1 MLAIFNNSLDDVI
14 LEPGLLLN
22 TINHEPITNNPN
34 RGYRHHLRIKQLSM
48 KANRVIVL
56 LCFFLVL
63 GLGACV
69 PKPPVPTETPAVGVE
84 YDLFIA
90 AEKLFAAEDYLE
102 ALDAYRGYVN
112 QYPERPLAPAALMK
126 IAQINS
132 ILGKYDEARRA
143 YMRLISEYPRSS
155 FNPDARVGILY
166 AYYQEANYT
175 EVIERASDVL
185 RSVDSDFHIFQTYA
199 LVGDAYMALESPRHA
214 LKYYL
219 EARQRATEFEQ
230 ESITQKIKASIT
242 QLDSEKIL
250 KLIDEMDEEEPRAYL
265 MFQLGLNYAMNE
277 KYDDALVAL
286 ENFID
291 RFPDHE
297 NTSWAEDLVEQIKQS
312 ALFNRYTIGCLLPLS
327 GPYQAVGYRALKGI
341 ELALDRFSTQTGGPQ
356 MNIIVKDSGGSPEQT
371 RMAMQELISE
381 KIAAI
386 IGPIVTAEVAAVV
399 AQENKIPIIT
409 LTQKDNITSIGDYV
423 FRNFITPE
431 MQVKAIADYTTASLG
446 LNRFAILYPDE
457 TYGIT
462 FMNLFWDRLIENGA
476 KVVGL
481 ESYNP
486 EHTDFA
492 DPIKKLVGLY
502 YRIPEDLK
510 EVVELNPEGE
520 GDSLQGALADPDLPF
535 DHDNADENQ
544 GHKNDKEEEPEAM
557 VDFDAIFIPDSPR
570 MAGLIIPQLAFYDV
584 RDVYLL
590 GTNLWH
596 SNILIKMAHQYVQG
610 AIMPDGFFAGSA
622 APAVQ
627 NFVKTFEETY
637 EEKPGFIEAIVYDSA
652 MMLFSV
658 LIQPDLRFKSEL
670 KNEILN
676 LADFSGITGPTYF
689 DENGEAQ
696 KQLYLLKVK
705 GRRFVELE
713 R

>member
-1 MLAIFNNSLDDVI
+1 MFAIFDNSLDDDI
-14 LEPGLLLN
+14 LEPVLLLN
-22 TINHEPITNNPN
+22 TINQEPITNNAN
-34 RGYRHHLRIKQLSM
+34 RGYRHNLRIKQLSM

-63 GLGACV
+63 GACV
-69 PKPPVPTETPAVGVE
+69 PKPPVPTESPAVGVE

-90 AEKLFAAEDYLE
+90 AEKLFAAEDYPE

-166 AYYQEANYT
+166 VFYQEANYA
-175 EVIERASDVL
+175 EVIERAADVL
-185 RSVDSDFHIFQTYA
+185 RSVDSDFHVFQTYA
-199 LVGDAYMALESPRHA
+199 LVGDAYMALESPTDA

-230 ESITQKIKASIT
+230 ESITKKIKASIT

-250 KLIDEMDEEEPRAYL
+250 RLIDEMEAEEPRAYL
-265 MFQLGLNYAMNE
+265 MFQLGLNYAMEE
-277 KYDDALVAL
+277 KYDDALIAL
-286 ENFID
+286 ETFLD
-291 RFPDHE
+291 RFPEHE
-297 NTSWAEDLVEQIKQS
+297 NTSWAEDLLKQIKQS

-327 GPYQAVGYRALKGI
+327 GPYQTVGHRALKGI

-356 MNIIVKDSGGSPEQT
+356 MNIVVKDSGGSPDQT
-371 RMAMQELISE
+371 RMAMQELINE
-381 KIAAI
+381 KVAAI
-386 IGPIVTAEVAAVV
+386 IGPIVTAEVAAVE

-462 FMNLFWDRLIENGA
+462 FMNLFWDRLIENGG

-481 ESYNP
+481 EAYNP

-502 YRIPEDLK
+502 YKIPEDLK
-510 EVVELNPEGE
+510 EVAELRAEEE
-520 GDSLQGALADPDLPF
+520 GDSPQEAQADLDQPF
-535 DHDNADENQ
+535 DQDSGAENREQ
-544 GHKNDKEEEPEAM
+544 ENGKEEEPEAM

-596 SNILIKMAHQYVQG
+596 SNALIKMAPQYVQG

-627 NFVKTFEETY
+627 DFVKTFEGTY
-637 EEKPGFIEAIVYDSA
+637 EEKPGFIEAIVYDSV

-670 KNEILN
+670 KTELLN
-676 LADFSGITGPTYF
+676 IVDFSGITGPTYF

-696 KQLYLLKVK
+696 KQLYLLRIK
-705 GRRFVELE
+705 GRRFVELQQ
-713 R
+713 

>member
-1 MLAIFNNSLDDVI
+1 
-14 LEPGLLLN
+14 
-22 TINHEPITNNPN
+22 
-34 RGYRHHLRIKQLSM
+34 M
-48 KANRVIVL
+48 KVNRVILL
-56 LCFFLVL
+56 LCFYLV
-63 GLGACV
+63 LGACV
-69 PKPPVPTETPAVGVE
+69 AKPPVPTEPPSVGAE
-84 YDLFIA
+84 DDLFLA
-90 AEKLFAAEDYLE
+90 AENMFEAGYYPE
-102 ALDAYRGYVN
+102 ALDAYSGYVD

-126 IAQINS
+126 IAKIKS
-132 ILGKYDEARRA
+132 ILGKYAEARWA

-166 AYYQEANYT
+166 AYYQEANYPQ
-175 EVIERASDVL
+175 VIEQASDVL
-185 RSVDSDFHIFQTYA
+185 RSIDSEFHAFQTYA
-199 LVGDAYMALESPRHA
+199 LVGDAYMALESPADA

-219 EARQRATEFEQ
+219 EARQRATVFEQ
-230 ESITQKIKASIT
+230 ESINQKIKASIT
-242 QLDSEKIL
+242 QLDSEKISG
-250 KLIDEMDEEEPRAYL
+250 LIDEIDEEEPRAFL
-265 MFQLGLNYAMNE
+265 MFQLGLSYAMAE
-277 KYDDALVAL
+277 KYDDALIAL
-286 ENFID
+286 ENFLD
-291 RFPDHE
+291 RFPEHE
-297 NTSWAEDLVEQIKQS
+297 NTSWAEDLLEQIKQS

-327 GPYQAVGYRALKGI
+327 GPYQSVGYRALKGI
-341 ELALDRFSTQTGGPQ
+341 ELALDRFSAQTGGPQ
-356 MNIIVKDSGGSPEQT
+356 MHIIVKDSGGSPDQT
-371 RMAMQELISE
+371 RRVMQELINE
-381 KIAAI
+381 RVAAI
-386 IGPIVTAEVAAVV
+386 IGPIVTAEVAAVE

-409 LTQKDNITSIGDYV
+409 LTQKDNITSIGNYV

-431 MQVKAIADYTTASLG
+431 MQVNAIADFTTASLG

-462 FMNLFWDRLIENGA
+462 FMNLFWDRLIENGG

-492 DPIKKLVGLY
+492 DSIKKLVGLY
-502 YRIPEDLK
+502 YKIPEDLK
-510 EVVELNPEGE
+510 EVAELSAEEE
-520 GDSLQGALADPDLPF
+520 GDSPQEAQADSDQPF
-535 DHDNADENQ
+535 DQDSADENQ
-544 GHKNDKEEEPEAM
+544 EKKNKKEEEPEAI
-557 VDFDAIFIPDSPR
+557 VDFDAIFIPDSPKA
-570 MAGLIIPQLAFYDV
+570 AGLIIPQLAFYDV

-596 SNILIKMAHQYVQG
+596 SNTLIKMAPQYVQG

-627 NFVKTFEETY
+627 DFVKTFEDTY

-670 KNEILN
+670 KNEL
-676 LADFSGITGPTYF
+676 LSLVDFSGITGPTYF

-696 KQLYLLKVK
+696 KQLYLLQVK

-713 R
+713 Q

>member
-1 MLAIFNNSLDDVI
+1 MKV
-14 LEPGLLLN
+14 
-22 TINHEPITNNPN
+22 NP
-34 RGYRHHLRIKQLSM
+34 
-48 KANRVIVL
+48 VIVL
-56 LCFFLVL
+56 LCFLLV
-63 GLGACV
+63 LGACV
-69 PKPPVPTETPAVGVE
+69 PKPPVATGPPPVGVE
-84 YDLFIA
+84 DDLF
-90 AEKLFAAEDYLE
+90 FAAENMFAAEYYPE
-102 ALDAYRGYVN
+102 ALDAYSGYVD

-126 IAQINS
+126 IAKINS
-132 ILGKYDEARRA
+132 ILGKYAEARWE
-143 YMRLISEYPRSS
+143 YMRLILEYPRSS
-155 FNPDARVGILY
+155 FNPDAWVGILY
-166 AYYQEANYT
+166 AYYQEAKYT
-175 EVIERASDVL
+175 EVIEQASDVL
-185 RSVDSDFHIFQTYA
+185 RSIDSEFHIFQTYA
-199 LVGDAYMALESPRHA
+199 LVGDAYMALESPADA

-230 ESITQKIKASIT
+230 ESINQKIKASIT
-242 QLDSEKIL
+242 QLDSEKISR
-250 KLIDEMDEEEPRAYL
+250 LIDEIEEEEPRAYL
-265 MFQLGLNYAMNE
+265 MFQLGISYAMAE

-286 ENFID
+286 ENFLD
-291 RFPDHE
+291 RFPAHE
-297 NTSWAEDLVEQIKQS
+297 NTSWAEDLLKQIKQS

-327 GPYQAVGYRALKGI
+327 GPYQSVGYRALKGI
-341 ELALDRFSTQTGGPQ
+341 ELALDRFSAQTDRPQ
-356 MNIIVKDSGGSPEQT
+356 MNIIVKDSGGNPDQT
-371 RMAMQELISE
+371 RMVMQELINA
-381 KIAAI
+381 KVAAI
-386 IGPIVTAEVAAVV
+386 IGPIVTAEVAAVE

-409 LTQKDNITSIGDYV
+409 LTQKDNITSIGNYV

-431 MQVKAIADYTTASLG
+431 MQVNAIADFTTASLG

-462 FMNLFWDRLIENGA
+462 FMNLFWDRLIENGG

-492 DPIKKLVGLY
+492 EPIKKLVGLY
-502 YRIPEDLK
+502 YKIPEDLK
-510 EVVELNPEGE
+510 EVAEISAEEE
-520 GDSLQGALADPDLPF
+520 GDSPQDAQADSDQPF
-535 DHDNADENQ
+535 DRDSGDKNQARENE
-544 GHKNDKEEEPEAM
+544 KEEEPEAI
-557 VDFDAIFIPDSPR
+557 VDFDAIFIPDSPKT
-570 MAGLIIPQLAFYDV
+570 AGLIIPQLAFYDV

-596 SNILIKMAHQYVQG
+596 SNTLIKMAPQYVQG

-627 NFVKTFEETY
+627 DFVKTFEDTY

-670 KNEILN
+670 KNELLN
-676 LADFSGITGPTYF
+676 LVDFAGITGPTYF

-696 KQLYLLKVK
+696 KQLYLLSVK

-713 R
+713 P